1 MADIRSSIQVRMK
14 QDNIRLGH
22 GSGGLLTSKL
32 IRQTIL
38 KYFDDKILQ
47 KLEDAAELPVQNAK
61 LAFTTDSYVVDPIF
75 FPGGD
80 IGKLAICGTIND
92 LAVKGALPKFLSFAL
107 IIEEGFPF
115 ADLERIL
122 KSAASTARAARV
134 SVVCGDTKVVD
145 KGKID
150 KIFITTSGVGVLKQD
165 LGKDRIRIGDQ
176 VIISGYI
183 GDHGIAVMNER
194 LNLGLRF
201 SVKSD
206 VAPLNSLAMRILQTA
221 PGVHF
226 MRDPTRGGVVSVL
239 NEAVEHADHGIV
251 VDETALPIRKQVK
264 GASEILGLDPL
275 YIANEGK
282 LIAFADKKNAA
293 RLLESMHTH
302 RLGKHAAIIGEVVK
316 KPVGVW
322 MKTRIGGTHPLLQ
335 MEAEG
340 LPRIC

>member
-1 MADIRSSIQVRMK
+1 MK
-14 QDNIRLGH
+14 QDKIRLGH

-32 IRQTIL
+32 IRDVVL
-38 KYFDDKILQ
+38 KYFNGKIL
-47 KLEDAAELPVQNAK
+47 KRLEDAAELPRVNQK

-107 IIEEGFPF
+107 IIEEGFPL

-122 KSAASTARAARV
+122 KSAARTARAARV
-134 SVVCGDTKVVD
+134 TVVCGDTKVVD
-145 KGKID
+145 RGKTD
-150 KIFITTSGVGVLKQD
+150 KIFITTSGVGTIKQD
-165 LGKDRIRIGDQ
+165 VNKDKIRIGDR
-176 VIISGYI
+176 IIVSGTI
-183 GDHGIAVMNER
+183 GDHGIAIMNER
-194 LNLGLRF
+194 LKLGLQF
-201 SVKSD
+201 NVKSD
-206 VAPLNSLAMRILQTA
+206 TAALHGLISKILQA
-221 PGVHF
+221 GSAVHF

-239 NEAVEHADHGIV
+239 NETVEGTRSGIMV
-251 VDETALPIRKQVK
+251 HETALPIRKQVR

-282 LIAFADKKNAA
+282 VIVFVDRKKAERILRIMRA
-293 RLLESMHTH
+293 HP
-302 RLGKHAAIIGEVVK
+302 LGKHATMIGEVVK
-316 KPVGVW
+316 KPIGAWVR
-322 MKTRIGGTHPLLQ
+322 TRIGGTHPLLR